1 MLLQTARTY
10 AHASDGEMVPVRVLF
25 DNGSQRSYLI
35 NSLKTRLSLKPL
47 KKEVINLNVFGNNS
61 FKRQNCDLVKVKL
74 QGKSNEVIE
83 IVALGFHTICSP
95 LPRAINLHQ
104 YPYLQHLDLADC
116 QATSHNS
123 EQYESTVDI
132 LIGSDFYWDLV
143 LGEINRQKGG
153 LVAMSSKFGWLLS
166 GPVKNSSD
174 ISEVTHS
181 NLVVQIPSTIPTS
194 LDNECSLEKELRRF
208 WDIESLGIMND
219 TEPNTG
225 VENFPSQISYDFL
238 QGHYNYKVGL
248 PWKLSKPESTN
259 YGLCV
264 K

>member
-1 MLLQTARTY
+1 M
-10 AHASDGEMVPVRVLF
+10 
-25 DNGSQRSYLI
+25 
-35 NSLKTRLSLKPL
+35 
-47 KKEVINLNVFGNNS
+47 NVFGNDL
-61 FKRQNCDLVKVKL
+61 FRRQNCDLVKVKL

-95 LPRAINLHQ
+95 LPRPINLQ
-104 YPYLQHLDLADC
+104 SVSLPLTADC

-123 EQYESTVDI
+123 EQYESTVDV

-143 LGEINRQKGG
+143 LGEINRQEGG
-153 LVAMSSKFGWLLS
+153 LVAISSKFGWLLS
-166 GPVKNSSD
+166 GPVDNSSD

-181 NLVVQIPSTIPTS
+181 NLVVQVPSTIPAS
-194 LDNECSLEKELRRF
+194 LDNECSLEKELRCF

-225 VENFPSQISYDFL
+225 VEKFPSQISYDFL
-238 QGHYNYKVGL
+238 QGHYKVGL